1 MSRYIDADEL
11 KEQDFQD
18 YSPTDVMCAIDSTPT
33 ANVTDKKFTD
43 EEIIKALQCC
53 GNQMYVC
60 TDKQCRAKTSG
71 NAVDLIKSQKA
82 EIERL
87 KECPKCVY
95 EYDGEVTE
103 YCVQGACPNFKTVKQ
118 IKAEAYKEFA
128 EKVNEEIKKAY
139 NNNSGVLREHLE
151 KHKEKPNFEFV
162 AAIQGKM
169 NTLLGLDDFIDNL
182 LKELGEGVI
191 QNDIEN

>member
-1 MSRYIDADEL
+1 M
-11 KEQDFQD
+11 
-18 YSPTDVMCAIDSTPT
+18 
-33 ANVTDKKFTD
+33 TDKKFTD
-43 EEIIKALQCC
+43 EEIIKALECC

-95 EYDGEVTE
+95 EYDGETME
-103 YCVQGACPNFKTVKQ
+103 YCVQGPCSNFKTVKQ

-182 LKELGEGVI
+182 LKELGGGSDTE
-191 QNDIEN
+191 